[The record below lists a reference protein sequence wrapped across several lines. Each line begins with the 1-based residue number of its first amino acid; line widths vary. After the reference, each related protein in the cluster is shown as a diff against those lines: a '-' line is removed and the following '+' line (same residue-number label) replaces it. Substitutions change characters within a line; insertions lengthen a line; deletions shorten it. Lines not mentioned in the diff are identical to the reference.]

1 MSSVNVV
8 ILSGNLVQDPDL
20 RYTPSGT
27 AVATFRLA
35 VNRSYRTKE
44 GEMKE
49 EVCFVDVVSWG
60 RQAETC
66 GEYLS
71 KGSPVLVEGRLS
83 FRSWEGEDGQRR
95 TKYEVVATR
104 VQFLGRPKADQSL
117 EEV

>member
-8 ILSGNLVQDPDL
+8 ILSGNLVQDPEL

-27 AVATFRLA
+27 AVTTFRLA
-35 VNRSYRTKE
+35 VNRSFRTQS
-44 GEMKE
+44 GEMKD
-49 EVCFVDVVSWG
+49 EVCFIDVVSWG

-71 KGSPVLVEGRLS
+71 KGSPVLVEGRLTS
-83 FRSWEGEDGQRR
+83 RSWEAEDGQKR

-104 VQFLGRPKADQSL
+104 VQFLGRPKVDR
-117 EEV
+117 V